1 MIRLK
6 AYKYRLKPRAEQITQ
21 FDQHF
26 GHVRFVKNWAIA
38 LKGRYYRRFGKG
50 LSSRCLQDQ
59 LVKKKKLARYQWLS
73 DINSQALL
81 AALMDVESAF
91 KKFFGGAG
99 YPKFKRKYAAWQSF
113 QAPQHVE
120 ATKNKIKLPKIGWV
134 HCVMHRD
141 LPEGKIKTCTIKR
154 APSGKYSI
162 SILVEQQVNEVMP
175 CAVETDKTIGIDVG
189 IKTFATCS
197 DETEIKNPRLLD
209 RQLVSLKQE
218 QQVFSRMKKGSK
230 NRSKQKMVVAKLHEK
245 VANARH
251 DFIHKS
257 SYAVAVKNHAT
268 TFVIEDLQIGNMIR
282 NPKLARHIAN
292 CGWGMWATAL
302 AYKLA
307 ENGKNLIRISPF
319 APSSKE
325 CRMCHNK
332 HASLKL
338 SDRVFVCP
346 VCNHTE
352 DRDLHASHNIKR
364 FGLQKEFEAAG
375 SVVTVKRSPSSKR
388 VKARRDAKS
397 SEAILSAGQSK
408 PPLERLSV

>member
-6 AYKYRLKPRAEQITQ
+6 AYKFRLKPRADQIKQ

-38 LKGRYYRRFGKG
+38 LKGRYYRRFGTG
-50 LSSRCLQDQ
+50 LSGRRLQDQ
-59 LVKKKKLARYQWLS
+59 LVKKKKLEKYFWLN
-73 DINSQALL
+73 DVNSQALL
-81 AALMDVESAF
+81 AALMDVEAAF
-91 KKFFGGAG
+91 KKFFAGAG

-120 ATKNKIKLPKIGWV
+120 AGKNIIKLPKIGWV
-134 HCVMHRD
+134 GCVMHRD

-154 APSGKYSI
+154 APSGKYFI
-162 SILVEQQVNEVMP
+162 SVLVEQQVNEVIP
-175 CAVETDKTIGIDVG
+175 SPVEMDKTIGIDVG

-197 DETEIKNPRLLD
+197 DENEIQNPRLLD
-209 RQLVSLKQE
+209 RQLVSLKQA

-257 SYAVAVKNHAT
+257 SYNVAVKNHAT
-268 TFVIEDLQIGNMIR
+268 TVVIEDLQISNMIR

-292 CGWGMWATAL
+292 CGWGMWASAL

-325 CRMCHNK
+325 CRMCRNK
-332 HASLKL
+332 HTGLKL

-352 DRDLHASHNIKR
+352 NRDLHASHNIKR
-364 FGLQKEFEAAG
+364 FGLQQAFEAAG
-375 SVVTVKRSPSSKR
+375 SVVTVKRSPVSKR
-388 VKARRDAKS
+388 VKVRDTAK
-397 SEAILSAGQSK
+397 ETDILSSGQSK
-408 PPLERLSV
+408 PPLERDSV

>member
-26 GHVRFVKNWAIA
+26 GHVRFVKNWAIT

-50 LSSRCLQDQ
+50 LSSRRLQDQ
-59 LVKKKKLARYQWLS
+59 LVKKKKLSKYQWLS

-81 AALMDVESAF
+81 AALMDVETAF
-91 KKFFGGAG
+91 KKFFNGAG
-99 YPKFKRKYAAWQSF
+99 YPKRKKKYAAWQSF

-134 HCVMHRD
+134 DCVMHRD

-162 SILVEQQVNEVMP
+162 SVLIEQQVNEVIP
-175 CAVETDKTIGIDVG
+175 CIIEEDKTIGVDVG
-189 IKTFATCS
+189 IKTFAVCS
-197 DETEIKNPRLLD
+197 DGSEIKNPRLLD
-209 RQLVSLKQE
+209 RQLVSLKQA
-218 QQVFSRMKKGSK
+218 QRVFSRMKKGSK
-230 NRSKQKMVVAKLHEK
+230 NRSKQKMAVAKLHEK

-257 SYAVAVKNHAT
+257 SYNVAIKNHAT
-268 TFVIEDLQIGNMIR
+268 TVCIEDLQISNMIR
-282 NPKLARHIAN
+282 NPKLARHIVN
-292 CGWGMWATAL
+292 CGWGMWANAL
-302 AYKLA
+302 TYKLA
-307 ENGKNLIRISPF
+307 EHGKNLIRISPF

-325 CRMCHNK
+325 CRKCHNK
-332 HASLKL
+332 HAGLKL

-364 FGLQKEFEAAG
+364 FGLQKIFEAAG

-388 VKARRDAKS
+388 VKARGDAKGADILQFGS
-397 SEAILSAGQSK
+397 VEATTRAAIA
-408 PPLERLSV
+408 V